1 MSNRIIGSFDDLH
14 AMVQGYGA
22 GHYIFRGESSASYK
36 LRPKFGRSAASTRRD
51 CGEIE
56 RGVLNAFMR
65 RSAPYLTLTPSNT
78 WEWLAIAQHYGLA
91 TRMLDWT
98 ENPLVAAY
106 FALGSFPRSDCVIYA
121 LDQTVLAQADQSE
134 SPFDLDNVV
143 RYDPA
148 HISTRIAAQAGLFT
162 VHSQP
167 EDVFAHAALDRW
179 VIAEE
184 AVLRIAV
191 AVDRYGFNR
200 ATLFPGLEGIA
211 SHVND
216 WHLRGDREDDA

>member
-121 LDQTVLAQADQSE
+121 LG
-134 SPFDLDNVV
+134 P
-143 RYDPA
+143 
-148 HISTRIAAQAGLFT
+148 
-162 VHSQP
+162 VHSSRFVFTFWNL
-167 EDVFAHAALDRW
+167 DVSDGSTNVERW
-179 VIAEE
+179 AM
-184 AVLRIAV
+184 V
-191 AVDRYGFNR
+191 AN
-200 ATLFPGLEGIA
+200 
-211 SHVND
+211 
-216 WHLRGDREDDA
+216 